1 MLHRVASRRV
11 ASRRVVASSRAHL
24 RSYTCNETSCVVIAS
39 RSGALDVRYPSSRE
53 RVTSSRSSVGGSSRR
68 AIAIARRGRAI
79 RAPTRADVEL
89 DERRRRRRRRRDARA
104 REREARP
111 RMPRRRRDAAEMRG
125 RATTEI

>member
-39 RSGALDVRYPSSRE
+39 LSGALDVRYPSSRE

-68 AIAIARRGRAI
+68 AIGIARRGRAI

-89 DERRRRRRRRRDARA
+89 DERRRRRRRRDARA